1 MQAKRSS
8 MLSGAGRDMFS
19 EISGELPDVLGD
31 FTPGSVCSDRAIWNS
46 VPQTVRERVIRDA
59 EETLARAFP
68 LITAS
73 DYREFTATGNR
84 SRFEELYFA
93 RRRMLNNL
101 VLGELVE
108 GRTRFLPG
116 IVDGIFLIAEE
127 SGWQLPAHNAYERS
141 GARLPLPDNSQPV
154 VDLFAAETAALLA
167 TVVALLGDALD
178 GISPEITARVEREIQ
193 IRILSPYLGRH
204 FWWMGRGEERM
215 NNWTAW
221 ISQNVLLTVFSLKTD
236 QPARRAVVEKALGS
250 LDAFLKDYAE
260 DGACEEGVLYYRHA
274 ALCLHG
280 ALTILDGV
288 APGLF
293 GKLWQQPKI
302 RSMAEYIAHM
312 HVAGR
317 YYFNFADSSAV
328 VEPCSVR
335 EYLFGQ
341 AVGSQVLAEFAA
353 ADRAASG
360 SSHLPGE
367 WNLWYRVQEVLI
379 GPTLPDAA
387 PPHPASRRDM
397 FYPGIGLFIAR
408 DEQFSLAV
416 KGGNNGEG
424 HNHNDV
430 GSVTLYKNGRP
441 FLIDV
446 GVETYTAKTFS
457 ARRYEIWTM
466 QSAFHNLPTFAG
478 VMQSA
483 GDTFGARDVE
493 VGFDEERARISLDIA
508 GAYPAEAELHSYRRI
523 VSLLRGRHVEIV
535 DSYDGGKPAVLS
547 LMTCLAP
554 TVVPDRIDL
563 ADLGS
568 IFVDGGGE
576 IEIDEIDVE
585 DARLRSAW
593 PGKIYRLR
601 VPFAGRVLR
610 LRIV

>member
-1 MQAKRSS
+1 
-8 MLSGAGRDMFS
+8 MFS
-19 EISGELPDVLGD
+19 EISKELPDVLGD
-31 FTPGSVCSDRAIWNS
+31 FTPGAVGSDRPKWNS
-46 VPQTVRERVIRDA
+46 VPQAVRELVIGEA
-59 EETLARAFP
+59 EETLARAWP

-84 SRFEELYFA
+84 SRFEELYFT

-108 GRTRFLPG
+108 GGARFLPK

-141 GARLPLPDNSQPV
+141 GARLPLPDDSQPV

-167 TVVALLGDALD
+167 TVVALLRDELD
-178 GISPEITARVEREIQ
+178 GISPEITARVEREIE
-193 IRILSPYLGRH
+193 IRILSPYLDRH

-236 QPARRAVVEKALGS
+236 QPTRHAVVKKALGS

-280 ALTILDGV
+280 ALTILDTV

-293 GKLWQQPKI
+293 GRFWQQPKI
-302 RSMAEYIAHM
+302 RNMAEYIAYM

-328 VEPCSVR
+328 VEPCSAR
-335 EYLFGQ
+335 EYLFGR
-341 AVGSQVLAEFAA
+341 AVGSEMLAEFAA
-353 ADRAASG
+353 SDRAASDNP
-360 SSHLPGE
+360 HLPGE
-367 WNLWYRVQEVLI
+367 WNLWYRVQELLV
-379 GPTLPDAA
+379 GPTLPAA
-387 PPHPASRRDM
+387 PPHPASRRDI

-408 DEQFSLAV
+408 DGQFSLAV

-430 GSVTLYKNGRP
+430 GSVSLYKNGRP

-483 GDTFGARDVE
+483 GEAFGARDVE
-493 VGFDEERARISLDIA
+493 VGFDEGSARISLDISD
-508 GAYPAEAELHSYRRI
+508 AYPPEVQLHSYRRV

-535 DSYDGGKPAVLS
+535 DTYDGGKPAVLS

-554 TVVPDRIDL
+554 TVGPDRIDL

-568 IFVDGGGE
+568 IFVEGAGE
-576 IEIDEIDVE
+576 IEIDEIGVD

-593 PGKIYRLR
+593 PEKIYRLR
-601 VPFAGRVLR
+601 LPFADRLLK

>member
-1 MQAKRSS
+1 
-8 MLSGAGRDMFS
+8 MFS

-31 FTPGSVCSDRAIWNS
+31 FTPGAVGSDRPRWNS
-46 VPQTVRERVIRDA
+46 VPQAVRELVIGEA
-59 EETLARAFP
+59 EETLARSFP

-73 DYREFTATGNR
+73 DYREFTVTGNR
-84 SRFEELYFA
+84 ARFEELYFT

-108 GRTRFLPG
+108 GGARFLPK

-167 TVVALLGDALD
+167 TIVALLRDELD
-178 GISPEITARVEREIQ
+178 DISPEIAARVEREIE

-221 ISQNVLLTVFSLKTD
+221 ISQNVLLTVFSLKTS
-236 QPARRAVVEKALGS
+236 QPTRQAVVKKTLGS

-280 ALTILDGV
+280 ALTILDRV

-293 GKLWQQPKI
+293 GQFWQQPKI
-302 RSMAEYIAHM
+302 RNMAEYIAHM

-317 YYFNFADSSAV
+317 HYFNFADSSAV
-328 VEPCSVR
+328 VEPCSAR

-341 AVGSQVLAEFAA
+341 AVGSEMLAEFAA
-353 ADRAASG
+353 ADRVASDNP
-360 SSHLPGE
+360 HLPGE
-367 WNLWYRVQEVLI
+367 WNLWYRVQELLV
-379 GPTLPDAA
+379 GPTLPAA
-387 PPHPASRRDM
+387 PPHPASQRDI

-408 DEQFSLAV
+408 DGQFSLAV

-483 GDTFGARDVE
+483 GETSGARDVE
-493 VGFDEERARISLDIA
+493 VGFDEGSARISLDIS
-508 GAYPAEAELHSYRRI
+508 GAYPPEAQLHSYRR
-523 VSLLRGRHVEIV
+523 VASLLRDRHVEIV
-535 DSYDGGKPAVLS
+535 DTYDGGKPAVLS

-554 TVVPDRIDL
+554 TVSPDRIDL

-568 IFVDGGGE
+568 IFVDGAGE
-576 IEIDEIDVE
+576 IEIDEIVVD

-593 PGKIYRLR
+593 PEKIYRLR
-601 VPFAGRVLR
+601 VPFAGRLLR

>member
-1 MQAKRSS
+1 
-8 MLSGAGRDMFS
+8 MFS
-19 EISGELPDVLGD
+19 EISKELPDVLGD
-31 FTPGSVCSDRAIWNS
+31 FTPGAVGSDRPRWNS
-46 VPQTVRERVIRDA
+46 VPQAVRELVIGEA
-59 EETLARAFP
+59 EETLARTFP

-84 SRFEELYFA
+84 ARFEELYFT

-101 VLGELVE
+101 VLGELIE
-108 GRTRFLPG
+108 GKARLLPK

-167 TVVALLGDALD
+167 TIVALLRDELD
-178 GISPEITARVEREIQ
+178 GISPEIAARIEREIET
-193 IRILSPYLGRH
+193 RILSPYLGRH

-221 ISQNVLLTVFSLKTD
+221 ISQNVLLTVFSLKTS
-236 QPARRAVVEKALGS
+236 QPTRHAVVKKALGS

-280 ALTILDGV
+280 ALTILDAV

-293 GKLWQQPKI
+293 AGVWHQPKI
-302 RSMAEYIAHM
+302 RNMAEYVAHM

-328 VEPCSVR
+328 VDPCSAR

-341 AVGSQVLAEFAA
+341 AVGSEMLAEFAA
-353 ADRAASG
+353 ADRATSG
-360 SSHLPGE
+360 NPHLPGE
-367 WNLWYRVQEVLI
+367 WNLWYRVQELLV
-379 GPTLPDAA
+379 GPTLPAA
-387 PPHPASRRDM
+387 AEPHPASRRDI

-430 GSVTLYKNGRP
+430 GSVTLYKSGRP

-483 GDTFGARDVE
+483 GEAFGARDVE
-493 VGFDEERARISLDIA
+493 IGFDEGGAHISLDIS
-508 GAYPAEAELHSYRRI
+508 GAYPPKRSCTATGASFPCCAAAMSRSSTPMTGASRR
-523 VSLLRGRHVEIV
+523 SCR
-535 DSYDGGKPAVLS
+535 
-547 LMTCLAP
+547 
-554 TVVPDRIDL
+554 
-563 ADLGS
+563 
-568 IFVDGGGE
+568 
-576 IEIDEIDVE
+576 
-585 DARLRSAW
+585 
-593 PGKIYRLR
+593 
-601 VPFAGRVLR
+601 
-610 LRIV
+610 

>member
-1 MQAKRSS
+1 
-8 MLSGAGRDMFS
+8 MFS
-19 EISGELPDVLGD
+19 EISKELPDVLGD
-31 FTPGSVCSDRAIWNS
+31 FTPGAVGSDRPKWNS
-46 VPQTVRERVIRDA
+46 VPQAVRELVIGEA
-59 EETLARAFP
+59 EETLARAWP

-84 SRFEELYFA
+84 SRFEELYFT

-108 GRTRFLPG
+108 GGARFLPK

-141 GARLPLPDNSQPV
+141 GARLPLPDDSQPV

-167 TVVALLGDALD
+167 TVVALLRDELD
-178 GISPEITARVEREIQ
+178 GISPEITARVEREIE
-193 IRILSPYLGRH
+193 IRILSPYLDRH

-236 QPARRAVVEKALGS
+236 QPTRHAVVKKALGS

-280 ALTILDGV
+280 ALTILDTV

-293 GKLWQQPKI
+293 GRFWQQPKI
-302 RSMAEYIAHM
+302 RNMAEYIAYM

-328 VEPCSVR
+328 VEPCSAR
-335 EYLFGQ
+335 EYLFGR
-341 AVGSQVLAEFAA
+341 AVGSEMLAEFAA
-353 ADRAASG
+353 SDRAASDNP
-360 SSHLPGE
+360 HLPGE
-367 WNLWYRVQEVLI
+367 WNLWYRVQELLV
-379 GPTLPDAA
+379 GPTLPAA
-387 PPHPASRRDM
+387 PPHPASRRDI

-408 DEQFSLAV
+408 DRQFSLAV

-430 GSVTLYKNGRP
+430 GSVSLYKNGRP

-483 GDTFGARDVE
+483 GEAFGARDVE
-493 VGFDEERARISLDIA
+493 VGFDEGSARISLDISD
-508 GAYPAEAELHSYRRI
+508 AYPPEVQLHSYRRV

-535 DSYDGGKPAVLS
+535 DTYDGGKPAVLS

-554 TVVPDRIDL
+554 TVGPDRIDL

-568 IFVDGGGE
+568 IFVEGAGE
-576 IEIDEIDVE
+576 IEIDEIGVD

-593 PGKIYRLR
+593 PEKIYRLR
-601 VPFAGRVLR
+601 LPFADRLLK

>member
-1 MQAKRSS
+1 
-8 MLSGAGRDMFS
+8 MFS
-19 EISGELPDVLGD
+19 EISKELPDVLGD
-31 FTPGSVCSDRAIWNS
+31 FTPGAVGSDRPKWNS
-46 VPQTVRERVIRDA
+46 VPQAVRELVIGEA
-59 EETLARAFP
+59 EETLARAWP

-84 SRFEELYFA
+84 SRFEELYFT

-108 GRTRFLPG
+108 GGARFLPK

-167 TVVALLGDALD
+167 TVVALLRDELD
-178 GISPEITARVEREIQ
+178 GISPEITARVEREIE
-193 IRILSPYLGRH
+193 IRILSPYLDRH

-236 QPARRAVVEKALGS
+236 QPTRHAVVKKALGS

-280 ALTILDGV
+280 ALTILDTV

-293 GKLWQQPKI
+293 GRFWQQPKI
-302 RSMAEYIAHM
+302 RNMAEYIAYM

-328 VEPCSVR
+328 VEPCSAR
-335 EYLFGQ
+335 EYLFGR
-341 AVGSQVLAEFAA
+341 AVGSEMLAEFAA
-353 ADRAASG
+353 SDRAASDNP
-360 SSHLPGE
+360 HLPGE
-367 WNLWYRVQEVLI
+367 WNLWYRVQELLA
-379 GPTLPDAA
+379 GPTLPAAA
-387 PPHPASRRDM
+387 PPHPASGRDI

-408 DEQFSLAV
+408 DGQFSLAV

-466 QSAFHNLPTFAG
+466 QSTFHNLPTFAG

-483 GDTFGARDVE
+483 GEAFGARDVE
-493 VGFDEERARISLDIA
+493 VGFDEGSARISLDIS
-508 GAYPAEAELHSYRRI
+508 GAYPPEAQLHSYRRV

-535 DSYDGGKPAVLS
+535 DTYDGGKPAVLS

-554 TVVPDRIDL
+554 TAGPDRIDL

-568 IFVDGGGE
+568 IFVEGAGE
-576 IEIDEIDVE
+576 IEIDEIVVD

-593 PGKIYRLR
+593 PEKIYRLR
-601 VPFAGRVLR
+601 LPFAGRL
-610 LRIV
+610 LKMRIV

>member
-1 MQAKRSS
+1 
-8 MLSGAGRDMFS
+8 MFS
-19 EISGELPDVLGD
+19 EISEELPDVLGD
-31 FTPGSVCSDRAIWNS
+31 FTPGAVGSDRPRWNS
-46 VPQTVRERVIRDA
+46 VPQAVRELVIGEA
-59 EETLARAFP
+59 EETLARAWP
-68 LITAS
+68 LIAAS

-84 SRFEELYFA
+84 SHFEALYFT

-101 VLGELVE
+101 VLGELIE
-108 GRTRFLPG
+108 GGARFRPK

-141 GARLPLPDNSQPV
+141 GARLPLPDSSQPV

-167 TVVALLGDALD
+167 TIVALLRDELD
-178 GISPEITARVEREIQ
+178 GISPEIAARVEREIE

-221 ISQNVLLTVFSLKTD
+221 ISQNVLLTAFSLKTS
-236 QPARRAVVEKALGS
+236 QPTRHAVVKKALGS

-280 ALTILDGV
+280 ALTILDTV

-293 GKLWQQPKI
+293 GQFWQQPKI
-302 RSMAEYIAHM
+302 RNMAEYIAHM
-312 HVAGR
+312 HVADR

-328 VEPCSVR
+328 VDPCSAR

-341 AVGSQVLAEFAA
+341 AVGSEMLAEFAA
-353 ADRAASG
+353 ADRAASDNP
-360 SSHLPGE
+360 HLPGE
-367 WNLWYRVQEVLI
+367 WNLWYRVQELLV
-379 GPTLPDAA
+379 GPTLPAAA
-387 PPHPASRRDM
+387 PPRPLSGRDI

-483 GDTFGARDVE
+483 GEAFGARDVE
-493 VGFDEERARISLDIA
+493 VGFDEGSARISLDISA
-508 GAYPAEAELHSYRRI
+508 AYPPEAQLHSYRRV

-535 DSYDGGKPAVLS
+535 DTYDGGKPAVLS

-554 TVVPDRIDL
+554 AVSPDRIDL

-568 IFVDGGGE
+568 IFVDGAGE
-576 IEIDEIDVE
+576 IEIDEIVVE

-593 PGKIYRLR
+593 PEQIYRLR
-601 VPFAGRVLR
+601 VPFAGRLLR

>member
-1 MQAKRSS
+1 
-8 MLSGAGRDMFS
+8 MFS
-19 EISGELPDVLGD
+19 EISKELPDVLGD
-31 FTPGSVCSDRAIWNS
+31 FTPGAVGSDRPKWNS
-46 VPQTVRERVIRDA
+46 VPQAVRELVIGEA
-59 EETLARAFP
+59 EETLARAWP

-84 SRFEELYFA
+84 SRFEELYFT

-108 GRTRFLPG
+108 GGARFLPK

-141 GARLPLPDNSQPV
+141 GARLPLPDDSQPV

-167 TVVALLGDALD
+167 TVVALLRDELD
-178 GISPEITARVEREIQ
+178 GISPEITARVEREIE
-193 IRILSPYLGRH
+193 IRILSPYLDRH

-221 ISQNVLLTVFSLKTD
+221 ISQNVLLTVFSLKTS
-236 QPARRAVVEKALGS
+236 QPTRHAVVKKALGS

-280 ALTILDGV
+280 ALTILDTV

-293 GKLWQQPKI
+293 GRFWQQPKI
-302 RSMAEYIAHM
+302 RNMAEYIAYM

-328 VEPCSVR
+328 VEPCSAR
-335 EYLFGQ
+335 EYLFGR
-341 AVGSQVLAEFAA
+341 AVGSEMLAEFAA
-353 ADRAASG
+353 SDRAASDNP
-360 SSHLPGE
+360 HLPGE
-367 WNLWYRVQEVLI
+367 WNLWYRVQELLV
-379 GPTLPDAA
+379 GPTLPAA
-387 PPHPASRRDM
+387 PPHPASRRDI

-408 DEQFSLAV
+408 DRQFSLAV

-430 GSVTLYKNGRP
+430 GSVSLYKNGRP

-483 GDTFGARDVE
+483 GEAFGARDVE
-493 VGFDEERARISLDIA
+493 VGFDEGSARISLDISD
-508 GAYPAEAELHSYRRI
+508 AYPPEVQLHSYRRV

-535 DSYDGGKPAVLS
+535 DTYDGGKPAVLS

-554 TVVPDRIDL
+554 TVGPDRIDL

-568 IFVDGGGE
+568 IFVEGAGE
-576 IEIDEIDVE
+576 IEIDEIGVD

-593 PGKIYRLR
+593 PEKIYRLR
-601 VPFAGRVLR
+601 LPFADRLLK

>member
-1 MQAKRSS
+1 
-8 MLSGAGRDMFS
+8 MFS

-31 FTPGSVCSDRAIWNS
+31 FTPGAVGSDRPRWNS
-46 VPQTVRERVIRDA
+46 VPQAVRELVIGEA
-59 EETLARAFP
+59 EETFARAWP

-73 DYREFTATGNR
+73 DYREFTVTGNR
-84 SRFEELYFA
+84 ARFEELYFT
-93 RRRMLNNL
+93 RRRMLNDL

-108 GRTRFLPG
+108 GKARFLPK

-141 GARLPLPDNSQPV
+141 GARLSLPDNSQPV

-167 TVVALLGDALD
+167 TIVALLRDELD
-178 GISPEITARVEREIQ
+178 GISPEIAARVEREIE
-193 IRILSPYLGRH
+193 IRIFSPYLGRH

-221 ISQNVLLTVFSLKTD
+221 ISQNVLLTVFSLKTS
-236 QPARRAVVEKALGS
+236 QPTRHAVVKKALGS

-280 ALTILDGV
+280 ALTILDTV

-293 GKLWQQPKI
+293 GQFWQQPKI
-302 RSMAEYIAHM
+302 RNMAEYIAHM
-312 HVAGR
+312 HVADR

-328 VEPCSVR
+328 VDPCSAR

-341 AVGSQVLAEFAA
+341 AVGSEMLAEFAA
-353 ADRAASG
+353 ADRAASDNP
-360 SSHLPGE
+360 HLPGE
-367 WNLWYRVQEVLI
+367 WNLWYRVQELLV
-379 GPTLPDAA
+379 GPTLPAA
-387 PPHPASRRDM
+387 PPHPASQRDI

-408 DEQFSLAV
+408 DGQFSLAV

-483 GDTFGARDVE
+483 GETSGARDVE
-493 VGFDEERARISLDIA
+493 VGFDEGSARISLDIS
-508 GAYPAEAELHSYRRI
+508 GAYPPEAQLHGYRRV
-523 VSLLRGRHVEIV
+523 VSLLRGRHIEIV
-535 DSYDGGKPAVLS
+535 DTYDGGKPAVLS
-547 LMTCLAP
+547 LMTCLAS
-554 TVVPDRIDL
+554 TVSPDRIDL

-568 IFVDGGGE
+568 IFVEGAGE
-576 IEIDEIDVE
+576 IEIDEIVVD
-585 DARLRSAW
+585 DGRLRSAW
-593 PGKIYRLR
+593 PEKIYRLR
-601 VPFAGRVLR
+601 VPFAGRLLR
-610 LRIV
+610 LQIV

>member
-1 MQAKRSS
+1 
-8 MLSGAGRDMFS
+8 MFS
-19 EISGELPDVLGD
+19 EISDQLPDVLGD
-31 FTPGSVCSDRAIWNS
+31 FTPGAMGSDRPRWNS
-46 VPQTVRERVIRDA
+46 VPQAVRELVVGEA
-59 EETLARAFP
+59 EETLARSFP

-73 DYREFTATGNR
+73 DYREFTETGNR
-84 SRFEELYFA
+84 ACFEELYFT

-101 VLGELVE
+101 VLGELIE
-108 GRTRFLPG
+108 GKARFLPK

-167 TVVALLGDALD
+167 TIVALLRDELD
-178 GISPEITARVEREIQ
+178 GISPEITARVEREIE

-221 ISQNVLLTVFSLKTD
+221 ISQNVLLTVFSLKTS
-236 QPARRAVVEKALGS
+236 QPTRHAVVKKALGS

-280 ALTILDGV
+280 ALTILDRV

-293 GKLWQQPKI
+293 GRFWQQPKI
-302 RSMAEYIAHM
+302 RNMAEYIAHM
-312 HVAGR
+312 HVVGR

-328 VEPCSVR
+328 VEPCSAR
-335 EYLFGQ
+335 EYLFGR
-341 AVGSQVLAEFAA
+341 AVGSEMLAEFAA
-353 ADRAASG
+353 SDRAASDNP
-360 SSHLPGE
+360 HLPGE
-367 WNLWYRVQEVLI
+367 WNLWYRVQELLA
-379 GPTLPDAA
+379 GPTLPAAA
-387 PPHPASRRDM
+387 PPHPASGRDI

-408 DEQFSLAV
+408 DGQFSLAV

-466 QSAFHNLPTFAG
+466 QSTFHNLPTFAG

-483 GDTFGARDVE
+483 GEAFGARDVE
-493 VGFDEERARISLDIA
+493 VGFDEGSARISLDIS
-508 GAYPAEAELHSYRRI
+508 GAYPPEAQLHSYRRV

-535 DSYDGGKPAVLS
+535 DTYDGGKPAVLS

-554 TVVPDRIDL
+554 TAGPDRIDL

-568 IFVDGGGE
+568 IFVEGAGE
-576 IEIDEIDVE
+576 IEIDEIVVD

-593 PGKIYRLR
+593 PEKIYRLR
-601 VPFAGRVLR
+601 VPFAGRLLR

>member
-1 MQAKRSS
+1 
-8 MLSGAGRDMFS
+8 MFS
-19 EISGELPDVLGD
+19 EISKELPDVLGD
-31 FTPGSVCSDRAIWNS
+31 FTPGAVGSDRPRWNS
-46 VPQTVRERVIRDA
+46 VPQAVRELVIGEA
-59 EETLARAFP
+59 EETLARAWP

-73 DYREFTATGNR
+73 DYREFTATGDR
-84 SRFEELYFA
+84 ARFEALYFT

-101 VLGELVE
+101 VLGELIE
-108 GRTRFLPG
+108 GGARFLPK

-141 GARLPLPDNSQPV
+141 GARLPLPDTSQPV

-167 TVVALLGDALD
+167 TVVALLRDELD
-178 GISPEITARVEREIQ
+178 GMSPEITARVEREIE

-221 ISQNVLLTVFSLKTD
+221 ISQNVLLTVFSLRTD
-236 QPARRAVVEKALGS
+236 QPTRHAVVKKALGS

-280 ALTILDGV
+280 ALTILDRV

-293 GKLWQQPKI
+293 GRFWQQPKI
-302 RSMAEYIAHM
+302 RNMAEYIAHM

-317 YYFNFADSSAV
+317 HYFNFADSSAV
-328 VEPCSVR
+328 VEPCSAR
-335 EYLFGQ
+335 EYLFGR
-341 AVGSQVLAEFAA
+341 AVGSEMLAEFAA
-353 ADRAASG
+353 ADRAASDNP
-360 SSHLPGE
+360 HLPGE
-367 WNLWYRVQEVLI
+367 WNLWYRVQELLVAPAI
-379 GPTLPDAA
+379 PAA
-387 PPHPASRRDM
+387 VEPHPASGRDI

-466 QSAFHNLPTFAG
+466 QSAFHNLPTFAD

-483 GDTFGARDVE
+483 GETFGASDVE
-493 VGFDEERARISLDIA
+493 VEFDEEHARISLDIS
-508 GAYPAEAELHSYRRI
+508 GAYPPEAQLHSYRRV

-535 DSYDGGKPAVLS
+535 DSYDGGEPAVLS
-547 LMTCLAP
+547 LMTCVAP
-554 TVVPDRIDL
+554 TVTPDRIDL

-576 IEIDEIDVE
+576 IEIDENGVE

-601 VPFAGRVLR
+601 VPFAGRLLR

>member
-1 MQAKRSS
+1 
-8 MLSGAGRDMFS
+8 MFS
-19 EISGELPDVLGD
+19 EISKELPDVLGD
-31 FTPGSVCSDRAIWNS
+31 FTPGAVGSDRPKWNS
-46 VPQTVRERVIRDA
+46 VPQAVRELVIGEA
-59 EETLARAFP
+59 EETLARAWP

-73 DYREFTATGNR
+73 DYGEFTATGNR
-84 SRFEELYFA
+84 SRFEELYFT

-108 GRTRFLPG
+108 GGARFLPK

-141 GARLPLPDNSQPV
+141 GARLPLPDDSQPV

-167 TVVALLGDALD
+167 TVVALLRDELD
-178 GISPEITARVEREIQ
+178 GISPEITARVEREIE
-193 IRILSPYLGRH
+193 IRILSPYLDRH

-236 QPARRAVVEKALGS
+236 QPTRHAVVKKALGS

-280 ALTILDGV
+280 ALTILDTV

-293 GKLWQQPKI
+293 GRFWQQPKI
-302 RSMAEYIAHM
+302 RNMAEYIAYM

-328 VEPCSVR
+328 VEPCSAR
-335 EYLFGQ
+335 EYLFGR
-341 AVGSQVLAEFAA
+341 AVGSEMLAEFAA
-353 ADRAASG
+353 SDRAASDNP
-360 SSHLPGE
+360 HLPGE
-367 WNLWYRVQEVLI
+367 WNLWYRVQELLV
-379 GPTLPDAA
+379 GPTLPAA
-387 PPHPASRRDM
+387 PPHPASRRDI

-408 DEQFSLAV
+408 DRQFSLAV
-416 KGGNNGEG
+416 KSGNNGEG

-430 GSVTLYKNGRP
+430 GSVSLYKNGRP

-483 GDTFGARDVE
+483 GEAFGARDVE
-493 VGFDEERARISLDIA
+493 VGFDEGSARISLDISD
-508 GAYPAEAELHSYRRI
+508 AYPPEVQLHSYRRV

-535 DSYDGGKPAVLS
+535 DTYDGGKPAVLS

-554 TVVPDRIDL
+554 TVGPDRIDL

-568 IFVDGGGE
+568 IFVEGAGE
-576 IEIDEIDVE
+576 IEIDEIGVD

-593 PGKIYRLR
+593 PEKIYRLR
-601 VPFAGRVLR
+601 LPFAGRLLK

>member
-1 MQAKRSS
+1 
-8 MLSGAGRDMFS
+8 MFS

-31 FTPGSVCSDRAIWNS
+31 FTPGAVGSDRLRWS
-46 VPQTVRERVIRDA
+46 TVPQALRELVIGEA
-59 EETLARAFP
+59 EETVARAWP
-68 LITAS
+68 LIAAS
-73 DYREFTATGNR
+73 DYREFTETGNR
-84 SRFEELYFA
+84 ARFEELYFT

-108 GRTRFLPG
+108 GGARFLRK
-116 IVDGIFLIAEE
+116 IVDGIFLIVEE
-127 SGWQLPAHNAYERS
+127 SGWQLPAHNVYERS

-167 TVVALLGDALD
+167 TVVALFRDELDA
-178 GISPEITARVEREIQ
+178 ISPEITARVEREIE

-204 FWWMGRGEERM
+204 FWWMGRGEERV

-236 QPARRAVVEKALGS
+236 QPTRHAVVKKALGS

-280 ALTILDGV
+280 ALTILDAV
-288 APGLF
+288 AAGLF
-293 GKLWQQPKI
+293 AGVWQQPKI
-302 RSMAEYIAHM
+302 RNMAEYIAHM
-312 HVAGR
+312 HVADR

-328 VEPCSVR
+328 VEPCSAR

-341 AVGSQVLAEFAA
+341 AVGSEMLAEFAA
-353 ADRAASG
+353 ADRAASNN
-360 SSHLPGE
+360 SHMPGE
-367 WNLWYRVQEVLI
+367 WNLWYRVQELLA
-379 GPTLPDAA
+379 GPTLPAAA
-387 PPHPASRRDM
+387 PPHPASQRDI

-430 GSVTLYKNGRP
+430 GSVTLYKRGRP

-483 GDTFGARDVE
+483 GEAFGARDVE
-493 VGFDEERARISLDIA
+493 VGFDEGSARIALDISD
-508 GAYPAEAELHSYRRI
+508 AYPPEAQLHSYRRV

-535 DSYDGGKPAVLS
+535 DTYDGGKPAVLS

-554 TVVPDRIDL
+554 TVGPDRIDL

-568 IFVDGGGE
+568 IFVEGAGE
-576 IEIDEIDVE
+576 IEIDEIVVE

-593 PGKIYRLR
+593 PEKIYRLR
-601 VPFAGRVLR
+601 LPFAGRLLR

>member
-1 MQAKRSS
+1 
-8 MLSGAGRDMFS
+8 MFS
-19 EISGELPDVLGD
+19 EISEELPDVLGD
-31 FTPGSVCSDRAIWNS
+31 FTPGAVGSDRPKWNS
-46 VPQTVRERVIRDA
+46 VPQAVRELVIGEA
-59 EETLARAFP
+59 EETLARAWP

-84 SRFEELYFA
+84 SRFEELYFT

-108 GRTRFLPG
+108 GGARFLPK

-141 GARLPLPDNSQPV
+141 GARLPLPDDSQPV

-167 TVVALLGDALD
+167 TVVALLRDELD
-178 GISPEITARVEREIQ
+178 GISPEITARVEREIE
-193 IRILSPYLGRH
+193 IRILSPYLDRH
-204 FWWMGRGEERM
+204 FWWIGRGEERM

-236 QPARRAVVEKALGS
+236 QPTRHAVVKKALGS

-280 ALTILDGV
+280 ALTILDTV

-293 GKLWQQPKI
+293 GRFWQQPKI
-302 RSMAEYIAHM
+302 RNMAEYIAYM

-328 VEPCSVR
+328 VEPCSAR
-335 EYLFGQ
+335 EYLFGR
-341 AVGSQVLAEFAA
+341 AVGSEMLAEFAA
-353 ADRAASG
+353 SDRAASDNP
-360 SSHLPGE
+360 HLPGE
-367 WNLWYRVQEVLI
+367 WNLWYRVQELLV
-379 GPTLPDAA
+379 GPTLPAA
-387 PPHPASRRDM
+387 PPHPASRRDI

-408 DEQFSLAV
+408 DRQFSLAV

-430 GSVTLYKNGRP
+430 GSVSLYKNGRP

-483 GDTFGARDVE
+483 GEAFGARDVE
-493 VGFDEERARISLDIA
+493 VGFDEGSARISLDISD
-508 GAYPAEAELHSYRRI
+508 AYPPEVQLHSYRRV

-535 DSYDGGKPAVLS
+535 DTYDGGKPAVLS

-554 TVVPDRIDL
+554 TVGPDRIDL

-568 IFVDGGGE
+568 IFVEGAGE
-576 IEIDEIDVE
+576 IEIDEIGVD

-593 PGKIYRLR
+593 PEKIYRLR
-601 VPFAGRVLR
+601 LPFAGRLLK

>member
-1 MQAKRSS
+1 
-8 MLSGAGRDMFS
+8 MFS
-19 EISGELPDVLGD
+19 EISEELPDMLGD
-31 FTPGSVCSDRAIWNS
+31 FTPGAVGSDRPRWNS
-46 VPQTVRERVIRDA
+46 VPQAVRELVIGEA
-59 EETLARAFP
+59 EETLARTFP

-73 DYREFTATGNR
+73 DYRAFTETGNR
-84 SRFEELYFA
+84 ARFEELYFT

-101 VLGELVE
+101 VLGELIE
-108 GRTRFLPG
+108 AKARFLPKV
-116 IVDGIFLIAEE
+116 VDGIFLIAEE

-167 TVVALLGDALD
+167 TIVALLGDELD
-178 GISPEITARVEREIQ
+178 GISPEIAARVEREIE

-221 ISQNVLLTVFSLKTD
+221 ISQNVLLTVFSLKTS
-236 QPARRAVVEKALGS
+236 QPTRHAVVKKALGS

-280 ALTILDGV
+280 ALTILDTV

-293 GKLWQQPKI
+293 GRFWQQPKI
-302 RSMAEYIAHM
+302 RNMAEYIAHM

-317 YYFNFADSSAV
+317 HYFNFADSSAV
-328 VEPCSVR
+328 VEPCSAR
-335 EYLFGQ
+335 EYLLGR
-341 AVGSQVLAEFAA
+341 AVGSEMLAEFAA
-353 ADRAASG
+353 ADRVASANP
-360 SSHLPGE
+360 HLPGE
-367 WNLWYRVQEVLI
+367 WNLWYRVQELLV
-379 GPTLPDAA
+379 GPTLSAA
-387 PPHPASRRDM
+387 AEPHPASRRDI

-430 GSVTLYKNGRP
+430 GSVTLYKNGNP

-483 GDTFGARDVE
+483 GEAFGARDVE
-493 VGFDEERARISLDIA
+493 IGFDERSARISLDIS
-508 GAYPAEAELHSYRRI
+508 GAYPPEAQLHSYRRV

-535 DSYDGGKPAVLS
+535 DTYDGGKPAVLS

-554 TVVPDRIDL
+554 TVSPDRIDL

-568 IFVDGGGE
+568 IFVVGAGE
-576 IEIDEIDVE
+576 IEIDEIVVT

-593 PGKIYRLR
+593 PEKIYRLR
-601 VPFAGRVLR
+601 VRFAERLLR